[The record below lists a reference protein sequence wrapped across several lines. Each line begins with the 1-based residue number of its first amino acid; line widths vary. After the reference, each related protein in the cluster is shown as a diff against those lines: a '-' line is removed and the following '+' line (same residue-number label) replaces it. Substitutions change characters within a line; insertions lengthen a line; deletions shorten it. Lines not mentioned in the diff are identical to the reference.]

1 MKNDQAPVCPAS
13 IQADSRQSA
22 QKATWS
28 KEIQACPDSILGYLD
43 CALLCTLV
51 SQTNIDFVMKSLPYA
66 LMLLPIYMLA
76 QQPSPKPPVRIGIAG
91 LVHTHVHWILGRA
104 ERGDIEIVGIAEPNQ
119 ALAERYA
126 KQHGFSM
133 DLVYPDLESML
144 EATQPEAVTAFNTI
158 YGHLEVVEACAPRGI
173 HVMVEKPLAVNLEH
187 ARKMEA
193 LARKHKIMLLTNYE
207 TTWYGSN
214 HRVKALVDGGA
225 LGPIRKM
232 VIHDGHEG
240 PIEIGCNPEFTD
252 WLCDPK
258 WNGGGALID
267 FGCYGANLSTW
278 LMKGERPTSVFA
290 VTQQIKPHL
299 YPKVDDEATIVLT
312 YPEAQ
317 AIIQASWN
325 WPYSRK
331 DMEVYGKSGAAFALD
346 ATRLQVRLPES
357 TSFDP
362 QTATARTAPYDDPF
376 ALLAALVRKT
386 IPYEKMSLSS
396 LENNMIVVEIL
407 QAAIQSAETGERVY
421 LPLD

>member
-1 MKNDQAPVCPAS
+1 MK
-13 IQADSRQSA
+13 
-22 QKATWS
+22 
-28 KEIQACPDSILGYLD
+28 
-43 CALLCTLV
+43 ALTIAFL
-51 SQTNIDFVMKSLPYA
+51 
-66 LMLLPIYMLA
+66 LLPISMLA
-76 QQPSPKPPVRIGIAG
+76 QQPIDKKPVRFGVAG

-104 ERGDIEIVGIAEPNQ
+104 ERGDIEIVGIAEPNRE
-119 ALAERYA
+119 LAERYA

-133 DLVYPDLESML
+133 DIVYPDIESML
-144 EATQPEAVTAFNTI
+144 DATQPEAVTAFNTI
-158 YGHLEVVEACAPRGI
+158 YGHLEVVEACAPKGI
-173 HVMVEKPLAVNLEH
+173 HVMVEKPLAVNLQH

-193 LARKHKIMLLTNYE
+193 LARKHEILLLTNYE

-214 HRVKALVDGGA
+214 HQVKKMVEADE

-258 WNGGGALID
+258 WNGGGAIID

-278 LMKGERPTSVFA
+278 LMQGQRPTSVFA
-290 VTQQIKPHL
+290 VTQQIKPNM

-312 YPEAQ
+312 YPKAQ
-317 AIIQASWN
+317 AIVQASWN
-325 WPYSRK
+325 WPFSRK
-331 DMEVYGKSGAAFALD
+331 DMEVYGETGAAFALD
-346 ATRLQVRLPES
+346 PTRLQVRLPGRA
-357 TSFDP
+357 SFEP
-362 QTATARTAPYDDPF
+362 QTAAARTAPYDDPF

-386 IPYEKMSLSS
+386 IPYDEMSLSS

-407 QAAIQSAETGERVY
+407 EAAVQSAETGERVY